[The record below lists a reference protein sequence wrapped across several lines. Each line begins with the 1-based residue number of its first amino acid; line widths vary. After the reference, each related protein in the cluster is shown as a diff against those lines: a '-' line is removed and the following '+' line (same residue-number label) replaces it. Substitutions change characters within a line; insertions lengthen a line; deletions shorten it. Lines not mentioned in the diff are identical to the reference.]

1 MSTHV
6 RSLIRPRLFS
16 LWMIASM
23 LIQAILPAPVQA
35 APLDGSG
42 QATAPS
48 DPFVDCS
55 LVTEIPQT
63 ECEALVDV
71 YNLTG
76 GSTWNN
82 QTGWLDTDTPCAWH
96 GVACDGGFVTMLS
109 LGSNNL
115 VNGLPDSLIDL
126 PHLVTLNL
134 SGNSLTG
141 GIPAALGQ
149 LTSLQYLHLDNNELS
164 GAFPGE
170 LGNLANLR
178 ELYLHINA
186 LSGNLPSGIG
196 GLTSLRIFYMNEND
210 IDGTFPASIVNLT
223 QLTDFKFDCELTS
236 SEPAVIAFIDTIVPG
251 WQNEICLPP
260 GSVVSLSG
268 NAGAAGVSL
277 SYYDNGSLQTFTAD
291 GDGNYSFEVAYGW
304 NGQVIPSLD
313 GYYFTPGCRTY
324 EQVTGHRIQQ
334 NYIAL
339 PNPPI
344 ADSAGNTSRA
354 SLDDAEVQGN
364 CSSSWS
370 SLSSNGR
377 YVAFISDSTTLVA
390 GDTNGFPDVFVR
402 DLQSGLT
409 TRVSVHSSGAQ
420 GNGISGAPF
429 DPSYSSGP
437 SISGDGRY
445 VAFNSTAGNLVDG
458 DSNAASDIFVHDR
471 LNGTT
476 VLVSLDSSGGQGND
490 HSFQP
495 AISADGRYVA
505 FNSLAN
511 NLVENDTNAALDV
524 FVRDLQAGTTVR
536 VSVDSNG
543 AQANNSV
550 DSWKPAIS
558 GDGRFVA
565 FSSDASNLVDGDAN
579 SSGDIFVR
587 DLLGST
593 TVLVSKSSAGVQ
605 TNSFSY
611 RPSISADGRYVAFAS
626 LATNLVSLPVNNTN
640 AYVHDL
646 STGETELVSADL
658 NGDFGVGPSVPFSIS
673 ADGRYVA
680 FDSFSGAL
688 VPLDENGK
696 QDVFIRDLQTGHTL
710 RISVDSNSGEANGE
724 SFWGAI
730 SADARLV
737 SFTSLATD
745 LVAGDTNGARDIFVV
760 NHAALSDPPAIFS
773 KTSPGDLAN
782 DQSTAPTLE
791 WEASFGAANYEYCYD
806 TSDDDACTTW
816 TDNQNATS
824 VNLTNLIPGSTY
836 YWHVRANSI
845 GGTTYSNNAET
856 AFWAFTIPCYSLQ
869 FNSSPPW
876 GGSVSADP
884 APNCNG
890 TLYSHGTLVTM
901 TGLPNAG
908 YGFASWSGDVIST
921 DNPVQVTMTAPTFLN
936 ANFTQTCFSLFVA
949 VDPVTGGS
957 VETSPSPNCPGDPGK
972 YSTGTTVT
980 LTAVPAAGY
989 SFSAWS
995 GDVSGA
1001 ANPVD
1006 LDMTA
1011 DRFVTVTFAE
1021 TCYSLT
1027 TTASPLAGG
1036 TIGVN
1041 PAPNCESDPAK
1052 YHAGTVV
1059 TLTANASPGY
1069 AFTSWSGDASGGVSP
1084 FDVTLDAD
1092 KSVTANFA
1100 EACFTLTTQGNPIA
1114 GGSVGVSPAPNCP
1127 GDPARYAA
1135 GTPVTLTAAPNPG
1148 YIFNSWSGDA
1158 SGTDNPSTVIMSADR
1173 SATANF
1179 DLACYTLTTNANP
1192 LAGGSVGVSPAPNCN
1207 NSTQYTHGT
1216 ILTLTATPNTGYLFS
1231 AWSGDVIDTENPT
1244 TLTMT
1249 ANKSVTAE
1257 FSLACFTL
1265 TTSAN
1270 PVAGGSVGVSPAP
1283 NCNGGTQYSQGTVV
1297 TLTAT
1302 ANSGY
1307 NFASWSGSASGTL
1320 NPTTVSM
1327 TADRS
1332 VTANFTALCYTLTK
1346 SASPAAGGSVGASP
1360 APNCNGGTQYTHGTL
1375 VTLTAIPNSGY
1386 SFTVWS
1392 GSASGTAN
1400 PTTVSITANRSV
1412 TATFGQACF
1421 TLTASANPAAGG
1433 SVGVSP
1439 APNCN
1444 GGTQYS
1450 QGTLVTLTATAR
1462 AGYNFASWSGN
1473 ASGTANPTTVTMT
1486 ASKTVTANFAEI
1498 GAVMVASITRLD
1510 ANPIAKTRIKYAV
1523 TFTRH
1528 VKGVDVDDF
1537 ALTTYGLTRANIL
1550 SVYVS
1555 DGVYTVTVSTG
1566 EGNGA
1571 LRLDLVDNDTILDSD
1586 DRPLGGTG
1594 LGNGD
1599 YRNGESYFVSKG
1611 ARFVDVPT
1619 EHWAWAYIESLYNAG
1634 VTGGCY
1640 AEPPYFCPNNNVTR
1654 AQMAVFLLSA
1664 KHGPTY
1670 VPPAATGAAFPDVP
1684 KTYWAAA
1691 WIEQLA
1697 REGATGGCG
1706 DGNYCPD
1713 AVVTRDQM
1721 AVFLLRTKYGS
1732 GYTPP
1737 AATGMFKDVPK
1748 TYWAAAWIEQLARE
1762 GITGGCG
1769 GGNYCPKGVVN
1780 RAQMSVFLMAAF
1792 DLPMLWELPEE

>member
-1 MSTHV
+1 MPTRV
-6 RSLIRPRLFS
+6 RSSIRPRLFS

-23 LIQAILPAPVQA
+23 LIQAILPTPVQA
-35 APLDGSG
+35 APLAASD
-42 QATAPS
+42 QASQAAAPNA
-48 DPFVDCS
+48 PFVNCS

-63 ECEALVDV
+63 ECEALVDL

-76 GSTWNN
+76 GSTWDN
-82 QTGWLDTDTPCAWH
+82 QDGWLDTDTPCTWH

-109 LGSNNL
+109 LDSNNL
-115 VNGLPDSLIDL
+115 VNSLPASLTDL

-149 LTSLQYLHLDNNELS
+149 LTSLQYLRLDNNELS
-164 GAFPGE
+164 GPIPVEIGS
-170 LGNLANLR
+170 LVNLR

-186 LSGNLPSGIG
+186 LSGNLPSEIG
-196 GLTSLRIFYMNEND
+196 GLTSLQVFYINANE
-210 IDGTFPASIVNLT
+210 IDGDFPASIVNLT
-223 QLTDFKFDCELTS
+223 QLTDFAFDCMLTS
-236 SEPAVIAFIDTIVPG
+236 SDPVVIAFIDNIVPG

-268 NAGAAGVSL
+268 NAGAAGVDL

-291 GDGNYSFEVAYGW
+291 GDGNYSFEVSYGW
-304 NGQVIPSLD
+304 DGQVIPSLS
-313 GYYFTPGCRTY
+313 GYYFTPGCRDY
-324 EQVTGHRIQQ
+324 EQVTGHRVQQ
-334 NYIAL
+334 NYIAV

-344 ADSAGNTSRA
+344 ADSPGNTSRA
-354 SLDDAEVQGN
+354 SLDSGGVQGN

-377 YVAFISDSTTLVA
+377 YVAFTSNSTTLVS
-390 GDTNGFPDVFVR
+390 GDTNGLPDVFVR
-402 DLQSGLT
+402 DMQSGLT

-420 GNGISGAPF
+420 GNDVSGASF

-445 VAFNSTAGNLVDG
+445 VAFNSTASNLVDG
-458 DSNAASDIFVHDR
+458 DSNAASDIFVRDR
-471 LNGTT
+471 LNSTT
-476 VLVSLDSSGGQGND
+476 VRVSLDSSGGQGND

-505 FNSLAN
+505 FNSLAT
-511 NLVENDTNAALDV
+511 NLVENDTNDALDV
-524 FVRDLQAGTTVR
+524 FVHDLLSGATVR
-536 VSVDSNG
+536 VSVDSSG
-543 AQANNSV
+543 VQGNNSA
-550 DSWKPAIS
+550 DYWKPSIS

-565 FSSDASNLVDGDAN
+565 FSSGASNLVADDAN
-579 SSGDIFVR
+579 GSGDIFVR
-587 DLLGST
+587 DLLNST
-593 TVLVSKSSAGVQ
+593 TILVSKSSAGAQ

-611 RPSISADGRYVAFAS
+611 RPSISVDGMHVAFAS

-688 VPLDENGK
+688 VNLDENGS
-696 QDVFIRDLQTGHTL
+696 QDVFIRDMQTSRTL
-710 RISVDSNSGEANGE
+710 RVSVDSNDGEANGD
-724 SFWGAI
+724 SFWAAI

-737 SFTSLATD
+737 SFTSLAAD
-745 LVAGDTNGARDIFVV
+745 LVDGDTNGVRDIFVV
-760 NHAALSDPPAIFS
+760 NHAVLSDPPATFS

-782 DQSTAPTLE
+782 DQSIAPTLE
-791 WEASFGAANYEYCYD
+791 WEASLGAANYEYCYD
-806 TSDDDACTTW
+806 TSDDDTCTAW
-816 TDNQNATS
+816 TDNQDATS
-824 VNLTNLIPGSTY
+824 VNLSNLVPGSTY

-845 GGTTYSNNAET
+845 GGTTYSNTSET
-856 AFWAFTIPCYSLQ
+856 AFWSFTIPCYSLQ
-869 FNSSPPW
+869 FTSSPPW
-876 GGSVSADP
+876 GGSVNAEP

-890 TLYSHGTLVTM
+890 TLYSHGTLVTV
-901 TGLPNAG
+901 TGLPNVG
-908 YGFASWSGDVIST
+908 YGFTSWSGDVISA
-921 DNPVQVTMTAPTFLN
+921 DNPVLVTMTAPTFLN
-936 ANFTQTCFSLFVA
+936 ANFAQTCFSLFVA
-949 VDPVTGGS
+949 VDPVTGGT
-957 VETSPSPNCPGDPGK
+957 VEASPAPNCPGDPSK

-980 LTAVPAAGY
+980 LTAVAASGY

-1006 LDMTA
+1006 LDMTT
-1011 DRFVTVTFAE
+1011 DRFVTATFAE

-1027 TTASPLAGG
+1027 TDASPLAGG
-1036 TIGVN
+1036 TIGVS
-1041 PAPNCESDPAK
+1041 PAPNCERDPTL

-1059 TLTANASPGY
+1059 TLTANANTGY
-1069 AFTSWSGDASGGVSP
+1069 TFTAWSGDASGSVSP

-1092 KSVTANFA
+1092 KSVTANFT
-1100 EACFTLTTQGNPIA
+1100 EACF
-1114 GGSVGVSPAPNCP
+1114 S
-1127 GDPARYAA
+1127 
-1135 GTPVTLTAAPNPG
+1135 
-1148 YIFNSWSGDA
+1148 
-1158 SGTDNPSTVIMSADR
+1158 
-1173 SATANF
+1173 
-1179 DLACYTLTTNANP
+1179 LTTNANP

-1207 NSTQYTHGT
+1207 NGTQYMHGT

-1231 AWSGDVIDTENPT
+1231 TWSGDVSDTENPT

-1249 ANKSVTAE
+1249 ADKSVTAE

-1265 TTSAN
+1265 TTSAS
-1270 PVAGGSVGVSPAP
+1270 PAAGGAVGASPAP
-1283 NCNGGTQYSQGTVV
+1283 NCNGGTQYSHGTVV

-1302 ANSGY
+1302 ANTGY
-1307 NFASWSGSASGTL
+1307 NFTAWSGSASGTA

-1346 SASPAAGGSVGASP
+1346 SASPTAGGSVGASP
-1360 APNCNGGTQYTHGTL
+1360 APNCNGGTQYSHGTL

-1386 SFTVWS
+1386 SFTAWS

-1400 PTTVSITANRSV
+1400 PTTVSMTANRSV

-1421 TLTASANPAAGG
+1421 TLTTSANPAAGG

-1462 AGYNFASWSGN
+1462 AGYNFASWGGN
-1473 ASGTANPTTVTMT
+1473 ASGTANPTTVSMT
-1486 ASKTVTANFAEI
+1486 ASKTVAANFAEI
-1498 GAVMVASITRLD
+1498 GSVAVASITRLD

-1599 YRNGESYFVSKG
+1599 YRNGEVYFVSKG

-1619 EHWAWAYIESLYNAG
+1619 EHWAWAYVESLYNAG
-1634 VTGGCY
+1634 VTSGCY
-1640 AEPPYFCPNNNVTR
+1640 TEPPYFCPANRVTR
-1654 AQMAVFLLSA
+1654 AQMAVFLLRA

-1670 VPPAATGAAFPDVP
+1670 VPPAASGASFLDVP

-1706 DGNYCPD
+1706 GGNYCPGD
-1713 AVVTRDQM
+1713 AVSRDQM

-1769 GGNYCPKGVVN
+1769 GGNFCPKTVVD